1 MQDLQVPLQEG
12 VLHLAPP
19 VPVLLDLEVAVVTDL
34 GHQAQATAAETSP
47 LTLMGVDTGKTTTT
61 TTREGGL
68 KSILRKGIPT
78 RGGEVLKITLG
89 EGIQGGTIIED
100 LQDQEVMII
109 SVDSSNS
116 Y

>member
-1 MQDLQVPLQEG
+1 
-12 VLHLAPP
+12 
-19 VPVLLDLEVAVVTDL
+19 
-34 GHQAQATAAETSP
+34 
-47 LTLMGVDTGKTTTT
+47 MGVDTGKIITT

-100 LQDQEVMII
+100 LQDREIII
-109 SVDSSNS
+109 SVDSSNM
-116 Y
+116 

>member
-78 RGGEVLKITLG
+78 RGGEVLKITPG

-100 LQDQEVMII
+100 LQDREIII
-109 SVDSSNS
+109 SVDSSNM
-116 Y
+116 